1 MGYIVQGNLSVDA
14 ELLAFVNDELLPAA
28 SLDPST
34 FWQGFDASVH
44 KLAPRNAELLE
55 ARETL
60 QAQIDTWLVENRA
73 AGLDT
78 DAYNAFLK
86 EIGYLVPEGDDFV
99 ISTENVDDEI
109 ARIAACM
116 MPYMEQM
123 CWMRATG
130 QKKPVAIIRCAAR
143 RLSPMPAHCLMNA
156 PRWTMRPGIQ

>member
-1 MGYIVQGNLSVDA
+1 MGYIVLGNLSVDA

-109 ARIAACM
+109 ARIAG
-116 MPYMEQM
+116 PQLVV
-123 CWMRATG
+123 
-130 QKKPVAIIRCAAR
+130 PV
-143 RLSPMPAHCLMNA
+143 MNA
-156 PRWTMRPGIQ
+156 RYALNAANARWGSLYDALYGTDVLDESNGAEKTGGYN